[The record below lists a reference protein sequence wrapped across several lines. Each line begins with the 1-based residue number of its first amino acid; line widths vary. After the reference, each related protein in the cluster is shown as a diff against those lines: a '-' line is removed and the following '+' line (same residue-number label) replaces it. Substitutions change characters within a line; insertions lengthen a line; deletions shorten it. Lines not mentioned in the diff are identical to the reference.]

1 MGLDEV
7 EKFGNHHLFAVVHFA
22 DGADMDFVLPPA
34 HAAGN
39 GHHLMQ
45 VVLHEIAAGLGAA
58 FLLGE
63 HNGLAVGQVVRQVVQ
78 QADAVYVGYGF
89 DVKG

>member
-1 MGLDEV
+1 
-7 EKFGNHHLFAVVHFA
+7 
-22 DGADMDFVLPPA
+22 
-34 HAAGN
+34 
-39 GHHLMQ
+39 MQ

-78 QADAVYVGYGF
+78 QADAVHVGYGF